1 MKYILLSCFTLLV
14 AAVLTAC
21 GGSRIGSTDKMPESG
36 FLPNY
41 TLLQPVQ
48 DMPQDVKLWR
58 YRKAGLSPSQY
69 TEVIVDPI
77 ALNQTEYSGAITPQI
92 VDETKTILDQT
103 IRAAI
108 VNKGLKIVT
117 QPGPKVVRVSLAI
130 TGAEV
135 TNDNLKVWNF
145 TPIGLA
151 TNAAAYAG
159 GMNSKTPALVV
170 ENKITDSQSKDFI
183 GGGVVTVQGESFRL
197 ESSSVKAFQDMAKRI
212 VTLALEAPGK

>member
-1 MKYILLSCFTLLV
+1 MKQFLYICLGILC
-14 AAVLTAC
+14 AAVLVAC

-41 TLLQPVQ
+41 KLLQPVQ
-48 DMPQDVKLWR
+48 DMPQDVQMWR
-58 YRKAGLSPSQY
+58 YRKAGISASQY
-69 TEVIVDPI
+69 PEIIVDPI
-77 ALNQTEYSGAITPQI
+77 YLNQTEFSGAITPQ
-92 VDETKTILDQT
+92 VVAETKVILDQT
-103 IRAAI
+103 IRTAI

-117 QPGPKVVRVSLAI
+117 QAGPNVARVSIGI
-130 TGAEV
+130 TGAEL

-170 ENKITDSQSKDFI
+170 ENKITNSQSKEFI

-212 VTLALEAPGK
+212 VNIALGTGSN